1 MLSTSRN
8 TDADPETVVAEPAW
22 IRYGSWLGCPLLAA
36 GAGWLVK
43 EAAEWLVTLPWLPV
57 PGPVALAAS
66 IPHGTLVALVLG
78 ALAGLAFAFLWARER
93 LSVIVSREAVALKRD
108 GTSREF
114 AGTDVGAVFQDSGEL
129 VLLAPGGNE
138 LAREESDLPFRH
150 LREAFLAHAY
160 AWCPEG
166 DPHATEYQLWV
177 QDAPG
182 LPSGAGA
189 VLKAREQAL
198 RKNDKKEATVLRAEL
213 IKLGIVVRDEDKR
226 QYWRH
231 GAQR

>member
-1 MLSTSRN
+1 MLSTSRDTN
-8 TDADPETVVAEPAW
+8 SEPETVVAEPAW

-43 EAAEWLVTLPWLPV
+43 EAAERVVTIPWLPV

-66 IPHGTLVALVLG
+66 IPHGTPAAIVLG

-93 LSVIVSREAVALKRD
+93 LSVTVSGEAVALKRD

-114 AGTDVGAVFQDSGEL
+114 AGTDVGAVFQDRKEL
-129 VLLAPGGNE
+129 VLLASGGNE
-138 LAREESDLPFRH
+138 LAREESDLPHRR
-150 LREAFLAHAY
+150 LREAFRAHAY

-166 DPHATEYQLWV
+166 DPHATKYQLWV
-177 QDAPG
+177 PDAPE
-182 LPSGAGA
+182 LSSGADA
-189 VLKAREQAL
+189 VLKARERAL
-198 RKNDKKEATVLRAEL
+198 RDDEKEATVLRAEL